1 MLADHYLLALP
12 VSAVLTCVLIVLLRP
27 LLIRYALARPNARS
41 SHKTPTPQG
50 GGIAIMAAL
59 LLVVVAGAVFSPWAP
74 ECACPEKGLRGILS
88 FYLRRDPAVIV
99 LGCAVLLAVVGACD
113 DIRPLP
119 TIPRLVLQ
127 FFAVS
132 LVIVAATVNF
142 RFLPDVVPHW
152 LELTVLIV
160 GGVWFVNLVNFMDG
174 LDWITVAEM
183 VPITAFIAFLG
194 IHVDGVFSIF
204 TLGVSPLIASALCGA
219 LLGFAIFNKPVARL
233 FLGDVGSLP
242 IGLIVGFFLLIL
254 ARNGTFAA
262 ALLLPLY
269 YLMDATITLFRRL
282 AKRER
287 VWEAHRSHF
296 YQRATDNGFSVM
308 SVVTHVF
315 VLNLAL
321 AALAGVTLL
330 WPSGVVQ
337 IGALAAGLL
346 LVGVVLRRFSH
357 PRMTAPLEI
366 SR

>member
-1 MLADHYLLALP
+1 M
-12 VSAVLTCVLIVLLRP
+12 VGVLLVASSLSAALILILKP
-27 LLIRYALARPNARS
+27 LLLRYALARPNARS
-41 SHKTPTPQG
+41 SHKIPTPQG
-50 GGIAIMAAL
+50 GGIA
-59 LLVVVAGAVFSPWAP
+59 
-74 ECACPEKGLRGILS
+74 
-88 FYLRRDPAVIV
+88 
-99 LGCAVLLAVVGACD
+99 VVGAALITVLILASVLKSSYGGLQPFLVLAGASIALAALGAVD

-119 TIPRLVLQ
+119 AGMRLLLQ
-127 FFAVS
+127 AAAVTA
-132 LVIVAATVNF
+132 VIITSGI
-142 RFLPDVVPHW
+142 RILPDWIPPS
-152 LELTVLIV
+152 LEQALLIF

-183 VPITAFIAFLG
+183 VPVTASVAILSEMTYQPFPVAIVAIAL
-194 IHVDGVFSIF
+194 S
-204 TLGVSPLIASALCGA
+204 GA
-219 LLGFAIFNKPVARL
+219 LLGFAPFNKPAARL

-242 IGLIVGFFLLIL
+242 IGLIVGWLLL
-254 ARNGTFAA
+254 QFAGKGALIA

-321 AALAGVTLL
+321 AALAAVTLV
-330 WPSGVVQ
+330 WPSAPVQ
-337 IGALAAGLL
+337 ISALLAGVL
-346 LVGVVLRRFSH
+346 LVGFVLRRFSH
-357 PRMTAPLEI
+357 PRVTASLEA